1 MGYVQNPYAAQM
13 SPQHLYEGQQQQ
25 NMSHGKGMM
34 EKEQGVDGGGS
45 GIWDTAKQWALAAGQ
60 KASQAEEE
68 MWRRINKK

>member
-1 MGYVQNPYAAQM
+1 MP
-13 SPQHLYEGQQQQ
+13 PQQRYEVQQQQ

-34 EKEQGVDGGGS
+34 EREQGVESEGG

-68 MWRRINKK
+68 IWRMINKN